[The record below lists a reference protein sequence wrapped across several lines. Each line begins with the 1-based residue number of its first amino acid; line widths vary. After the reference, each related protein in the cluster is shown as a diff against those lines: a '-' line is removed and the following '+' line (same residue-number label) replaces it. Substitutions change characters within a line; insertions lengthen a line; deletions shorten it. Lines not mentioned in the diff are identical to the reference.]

1 MTLLF
6 DIIYS
11 YITILAIIVQYMVTN
26 GHHTSYICHHA
37 VGLLFH
43 ILPLT
48 SHYHSKGLSLTKYD
62 GERWF
67 LMMMF
72 NFRLKC
78 KKNDFPSL
86 PYQPEMVD
94 YVKFLLRDA
103 IYLEFFTDCLLKEYR
118 LTPFLSKF
126 HTYWSTSLDFVCI
139 GCL

>member
-1 MTLLF
+1 MTLWC
-6 DIIYS
+6 DIIDS
-11 YITILAIIVQYMVTN
+11 YITISAMIVQYMVTN
-26 GHHTSYICHHA
+26 GHHTSCICHHA

-62 GERWF
+62 SERWF

-78 KKNDFPSL
+78 KKEWFSVFTIPGH
-86 PYQPEMVD
+86 QPEMVD

-103 IYLEFFTDCLLKEYR
+103 IYLEFFTNCLLKEYR

-126 HTYWSTSLDFVCI
+126 HTNWSSS
-139 GCL
+139 